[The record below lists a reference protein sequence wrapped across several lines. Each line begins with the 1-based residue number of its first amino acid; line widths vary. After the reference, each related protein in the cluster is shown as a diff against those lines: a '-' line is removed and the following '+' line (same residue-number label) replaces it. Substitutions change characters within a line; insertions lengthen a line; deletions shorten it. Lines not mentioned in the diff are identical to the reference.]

1 MWEKSTGKLV
11 RRMKADSMFLNSV
24 AVHPYF
30 PKIACSGIDSSV
42 KIFEVELGDSLDTSH
57 EIERKIYTSVFGCQM
72 FTISEA
78 KAAIEKANQLKEL
91 GNKAFRANNTNEAI
105 DFYKRTL
112 HKLDFHPPGIK
123 YHQSR
128 LQLKMLTHLNLAAT
142 YIAEKEWKKAIKETS
157 IVLEINP
164 DNIKALYR
172 RAKSYFRLKLFRESR
187 NDIKK
192 ALKLDPSD
200 NAIQSLA
207 QKLERI
213 PDSAGKNEMFSGI
226 FL

>member
-112 HKLDFHPPGIK
+112 QDIIVYKKNSICLD
-123 YHQSR
+123 
-128 LQLKMLTHLNLAAT
+128 L
-142 YIAEKEWKKAIKETS
+142 
-157 IVLEINP
+157 
-164 DNIKALYR
+164 
-172 RAKSYFRLKLFRESR
+172 
-187 NDIKK
+187 
-192 ALKLDPSD
+192 
-200 NAIQSLA
+200 
-207 QKLERI
+207 
-213 PDSAGKNEMFSGI
+213 
-226 FL
+226 